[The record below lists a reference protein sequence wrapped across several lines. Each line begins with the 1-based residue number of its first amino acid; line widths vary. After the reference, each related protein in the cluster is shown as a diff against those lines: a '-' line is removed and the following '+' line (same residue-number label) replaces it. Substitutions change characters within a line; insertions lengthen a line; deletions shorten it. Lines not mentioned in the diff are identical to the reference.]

1 VSLTF
6 DEPSHTYRWHGVRV
20 PNVTSILA
28 PLLDYSRVQADAL
41 ERARQEGT
49 AIHKMVELDCAG
61 DLDTAS
67 LPEWMLPVYRAW
79 QQFRE
84 ASGFVPILNE
94 YQGFHPT
101 LKYAGTLD
109 IVCEVPKF
117 TGWKGLVLLD
127 VKRSLFAGPVIGAQL
142 AAYDAI
148 LHADKAMPQP
158 RRRGALRLSVG
169 GKFQLEPFDD
179 PTDFSA
185 FIALLTLKRWRERH
199 SI

>member
-41 ERARQEGT
+41 ERARQEGI

-94 YQGFHPT
+94 YQGFNPSFG
-101 LKYAGTLD
+101 YAGTLD
-109 IVCEVPKF
+109 IVCEVPKLV
-117 TGWKGLVLLD
+117 GWRGPVLLD
-127 VKRSLFAGPVIGAQL
+127 VKRSLFAGPVIGLQL
-142 AAYDAI
+142 AAYQR
-148 LHADKAMPQP
+148 LLMADKAMPLP
-158 RRRGALRLSVG
+158 MRRGALRLSPV

-179 PTDFSA
+179 PADFST
-185 FIALLTLKRWRERH
+185 FLALLTVKRWRERH